1 MYKMTIHEFLEILD
15 AKPVIPCEHSVEI
28 KSIFASNMM
37 SEVLTLQDSD
47 AALLTTL
54 NNPQV
59 IRTAEMQDLACVC
72 FTFDKTPSE
81 DTVKLAQEKDIPI
94 VCTSLCLFEACGKLY
109 EAGMRG
115 GKKRE

>member
-1 MYKMTIHEFLEILD
+1 MTFQEFLEILD
-15 AKPVIPCEHSVEI
+15 ARQVAGSQPHGNINC
-28 KSIFASNMM
+28 IFASDMM
-37 SEVLTLQDSD
+37 SEVLTLQETDI
-47 AALLTTL
+47 ALLTTL

>member
-1 MYKMTIHEFLEILD
+1 MTFQEFLEILD
-15 AKPVIPCEHSVEI
+15 ARQVTSSQPHGNINC
-28 KSIFASNMM
+28 IFASDMM
-37 SEVLTLQDSD
+37 SEVLTLQETDI
-47 AALLTTL
+47 ALLTTL

-72 FTFDKTPSE
+72 FTFNKTPSE

>member
-1 MYKMTIHEFLEILD
+1 MTFKEFCEILN
-15 AKPVIPCEHSVEI
+15 AREVT
-28 KSIFASNMM
+28 KSQPPGNINCIFASDMM
-37 SEVLTLQDSD
+37 SEVLTLQNSNI
-47 AALLTTL
+47 ALLTTL

-72 FTFDKTPSE
+72 FTFDKTISE
-81 DTVKLAQEKDIPI
+81 DTVKLAQEKGIPI
-94 VCTSLCLFEACGKLY
+94 VSTSLCLFEACGRLY